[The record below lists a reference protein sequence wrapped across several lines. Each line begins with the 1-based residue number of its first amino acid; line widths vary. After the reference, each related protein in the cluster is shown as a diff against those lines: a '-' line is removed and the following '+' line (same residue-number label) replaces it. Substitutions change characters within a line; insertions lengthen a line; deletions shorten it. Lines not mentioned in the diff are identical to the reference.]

1 MHAYTGNWTTS
12 HYIATERVRLAAD
25 RKRAADNRRK
35 HRSLDRRERLLA
47 DLEAVDKR
55 LRAQGKLGARANT
68 FTVATLLRRRN
79 KLVDAL
85 NSSQR
90 EPLEVAS

>member
-1 MHAYTGNWTTS
+1 MHAYTGNWTIS

-55 LRAQGKLGARANT
+55 LRA
-68 FTVATLLRRRN
+68 LRRLQKQNPGVEYRVIRASN
-79 KLVDAL
+79 G
-85 NSSQR
+85 
-90 EPLEVAS
+90 EVAIVPVEHTPPAPQE